1 MIDKS
6 FYSVGKKNTT
16 TFEEWLSKFN
26 LRKVEDI
33 VILTNGRTIK
43 LNLMIEVF
51 ESQKKNGF
59 V

>member
-16 TFEEWLSKFN
+16 TFEGWLSKFN